1 MVVFV
6 VFLQIYDFS
15 EKISYICNMKVYTK
29 NGDKG
34 NTTLL
39 GGTKTS
45 KSDIKVDVYGN
56 IDELNSFIGLTLY
69 YVENERNRVFL
80 LNIQKNLFRV
90 GNVFSADWAVFDAS
104 SYAIDEEDVNA
115 LEKEIDF
122 LSKTVTMPNEFIL
135 PGGSL
140 AASHLHICRS
150 IARRAER
157 LAVAY
162 HEIYNTLTIKPQSVD
177 PLSPLWDI
185 TDKKNIDKRAELEA
199 QSLASALKYLN
210 RLSDYLFV
218 VALSE

>member
-1 MVVFV
+1 M
-6 VFLQIYDFS
+6 
-15 EKISYICNMKVYTK
+15 KIYTK

-56 IDELNSFIGLTLY
+56 IDELNSFIGLALN
-69 YVENERNRVFL
+69 YVENERNKEFL

-104 SYAIDEEDVNA
+104 TCAINEKDVTV

-122 LSKTVTMPNEFIL
+122 LSKTIVMPNEFIL
-135 PGGSL
+135 PGGNL
-140 AASHLHICRS
+140 AASSLHVCRS

-157 LAVAY
+157 FAVAY
-162 HEIYNTLTIKPQSVD
+162 HEIYNTFSIKPQSVD
-177 PLSPLWDI
+177 PLSPLRDI
-185 TDKKNIDKRAELEA
+185 TDKKNIDKRSKDEA
-199 QSLASALKYLN
+199 KSLTIALKYLN

-218 VALSE
+218 VALSESKSSITAK